1 MVSGAKAQTKARAKP
16 LPEGNS
22 VCALTDVVKT
32 PLASPCSPHLSS
44 ALSPPAPPRAPLSW
58 PLGLAVSPRPRVSDL
73 VPLLRPP
80 LPVAPPLHAPHPRWL
95 SAFKPSLPLG
105 QSALPTGPGHREA
118 SDPGCGCPHDRSPLG
133 TRHHLL
139 WLEVCRCCWLDLA
152 GVQRGHLSAG
162 GLSWLPQKYSAGA
175 KRPALHRA
183 RLLHLVADLSFCR
196 PCLPGDL
203 RLSDSRTRLARGSLP
218 APSCL
223 AEIQS
228 RVNSCPPTP
237 QHRDENSCLPVRF
250 SLCLR
255 SADVTSRPSSQAP
268 QSRGRRPN
276 SKGGSSRRP
285 PLSHGIR

>member
-1 MVSGAKAQTKARAKP
+1 MVSGAKAQTKARTKP

-228 RVNSCPPTP
+228 RVNSCLPTP

-268 QSRGRRPN
+268 QSRGSRPN

-285 PLSHGIR
+285 PSHTA